1 MEKSISDD
9 KRPLISNEIFEIWGA
24 GIILDT
30 KIFNKVK
37 KLIKNGPAHVAGL
50 KSNDLII
57 KINNVDIIANNNYLN
72 LAGEYNTEL
81 YLKVLRNNEEFD
93 FKMNRTLSLLK
104 KYYYKDTISNL

>member
-9 KRPLISNEIFEIWGA
+9 KIPLISNEVFEIWGA

-37 KLIKNGPAHVAGL
+37 KLIKNGPAHLAGL

-57 KINNVDIIANNNYLN
+57 KINNVDINENINYLN

-81 YLKVLRNNEEFD
+81 NLKVLRNNREVD
-93 FKMNRTLSLLK
+93 VSMRRTLSLLK
-104 KYYYKDTISNL
+104 KYFYKDTISS

>member
-81 YLKVLRNNEEFD
+81 YLKVLRNNEELD